1 MNTTA
6 QAIRKISLELLG
18 KTERDIAALKDAP
31 RFDSLAR
38 ARVTAVRTSGGST
51 IVGYQVTL
59 INDDGTTSARTYDYV
74 NPFPGA
80 AAYAENDIVLL
91 WFPREGHLPF
101 ILATGG
107 GGGGGGG
114 VTTVAAYENYLSFL
128 ADS

>member
-31 RFDSLAR
+31 RFDGLAR
-38 ARVTAVRTSGGST
+38 AKVTAVRTSGGST
-51 IVGYQVTL
+51 VGYQVTL
-59 INDDGTTSARTYDYV
+59 INDDGTTSSQTYDYV
-74 NPFPGA
+74 NPFPGGTV
-80 AAYAENDIVLL
+80 YVENDVVLI
-91 WFPREGHLPF
+91 WFPRESRLPF

-107 GGGGGGG
+107 GGGGS
-114 VTTVAAYENYLSFL
+114 VTTVEAYENYLSFL